1 MKDMTSVG
9 DFDTGIQYPRLLVD
23 TSKIA
28 TNTSTLVAACGR
40 HGIDVCGVTKAV
52 GGDKRI
58 GRVFVEG
65 GVSSLGDSR
74 LQGLSGCSG
83 LGVPRLLIRCPQV
96 CEVDTV
102 VRVSDVSVATSL
114 DTVQALDLA
123 CERQGIHSYGILLMC
138 DLGDLREGVIS
149 RQELREIAKFVAAS
163 RCLYLYGVGANL
175 NCLSFVL
182 PDAEK
187 MSDLVDCV
195 GEVSEFSDRNLI
207 VSGGNS
213 SNLNLVLSGNCPGGV
228 NSLRLGEALLF
239 GRERATYRYLPGT
252 FNDAFILQ
260 ASIVEIK
267 EKPSLPWG
275 ETGVDS
281 YGIRHE
287 YRDRGVRLRA
297 VLAFG
302 HQDCDTSVLW
312 PLDEGISLIDSSS
325 DYTVVDVSDAHC
337 AYRVGDVVS
346 FRCGY
351 HAVARAFASPYIE
364 KTFI

>member
-1 MKDMTSVG
+1 MASVS
-9 DFDTGIQYPRLLVD
+9 DFDAGIRYPRLLVD

-28 TNTSTLVAACGR
+28 MNTSALVAACGR
-40 HGIDVCGVTKAV
+40 YGIDVCGVTKAV
-52 GGDKRI
+52 GGDEKI
-58 GRVFVEG
+58 ARVFVEN

-74 LQGLSGCSG
+74 LRGLSGCSG

-102 VRVSDVSVATSL
+102 VRVSDVSVATDL

-123 CERQGIHSYGILLMC
+123 CERRGINSYGILIMC

-149 RQELREIAKFVAAS
+149 RRELREIAEFVAAS
-163 RCLYLYGVGANL
+163 RYLYLYGVGTNL

-187 MSDLVDCV
+187 MQDLVDCAD
-195 GEVSEFSDRNLI
+195 EVSEFTSRNLV

-213 SNLNLVLSGNCPGGV
+213 SNLNLVFSGNCPAGV

-281 YGIRHE
+281 YGMRHE

-302 HQDCDTSVLW
+302 HQDCDTDVLW
-312 PLDEGISLIDSSS
+312 PLEEGVSLIDSSS
-325 DYTVVDVSDAHC
+325 DYTVVDVSDSGRVYH
-337 AYRVGDVVS
+337 VGDVVG

-364 KTFI
+364 KIFI

>member
-1 MKDMTSVG
+1 MASVSG
-9 DFDTGIQYPRLLVD
+9 FDAVIQYPRLLVD

-28 TNTSTLVAACGR
+28 TNASTLVAACGR
-40 HGIDVCGVTKAV
+40 YGIDVCGVTKAV
-52 GGDKRI
+52 GGDKRVA
-58 GRVFVEG
+58 RVFVES

-96 CEVDTV
+96 CEVDAV
-102 VRVSDVSVATSL
+102 VRVSDVSVATCL
-114 DTVQALDLA
+114 DTVRALDLA
-123 CERQGIHSYGILLMC
+123 CERQGIHSYGILIMC

-149 RQELREIAKFVAAS
+149 RKELREIARFVAMS
-163 RCLYLYGVGANL
+163 KRLYLYGVGANL
-175 NCLSFVL
+175 NCLSFIL

-187 MSDLVDCV
+187 MRDLVDCV
-195 GEVSEFSDRNLI
+195 DEVSEFASRNLV

-213 SNLNLVLSGNCPGGV
+213 SNLNLVLSGNCPVGV

-260 ASIVEIK
+260 ASIVEIR

-275 ETGVDS
+275 EAGVDS
-281 YGIRHE
+281 YGMRHE
-287 YRDRGVRLRA
+287 YRDRGIRLRA

-302 HQDCDTSVLW
+302 HQDCDTDVLW
-312 PLDEGISLIDSSS
+312 PLEEGVSLIDSSS
-325 DYTVVDVSDAHC
+325 DYTVVDVGDAGRDYH
-337 AYRVGDVVS
+337 VGDIIS

-351 HAVARAFASPYIE
+351 HAVARAFVSPYID
-364 KTFI
+364 KFFI